1 MVSVDTNLIVRI
13 LINDDRK
20 QAKKARNI
28 FANNDI
34 FICKTV
40 MLECFWV
47 LTYTYD
53 ISVKIAIDSILQL
66 ISLSNVTLENN
77 TALIQALDLAQ
88 QGMDFADALHL
99 LSSSGSKKFATFDNK
114 FIKTAK
120 KLNTDIKVFS
130 P

>member
-1 MVSVDTNLIVRI
+1 
-13 LINDDRK
+13 
-20 QAKKARNI
+20 
-28 FANNDI
+28 
-34 FICKTV
+34 

-47 LTYTYD
+47 LTYTYE
-53 ISVKIAIDSILQL
+53 ISVKTAVDSILQL

-88 QGMDFADALHL
+88 QGMDFPIALHL

-114 FIKTAK
+114 FIKSAM
-120 KLNTDIKVFS
+120 KLNTEIKVFS